1 MQTKTYTEKL
11 QDPRWQ
17 KKRLEVF
24 NRDNWTCRC
33 CGDTTTQLEIHHVEY
48 FEGLMPWEYPDDM
61 LKTLCNACHKKEQ
74 ERPKHE
80 QYLIQ
85 ALLSKG
91 FLAGEIL
98 AMACMV
104 DNDKWFR
111 QFLFKI
117 TRQFANR

>member
-24 NRDNWTCRC
+24 NRDNWTCRS

-48 FEGLMPWEYPDDM
+48 FDGLEPWEYPDHM
-61 LKTLCNACHKKEQ
+61 LKTLCHTCHKKEQ
-74 ERPKHE
+74 ERPKYE

-85 ALLSKG
+85 SLLSAG
-91 FLAGEIL
+91 FTANDLL
-98 AMACMV
+98 AMSVMIT
-104 DNDKWFR
+104 NDGPFKK
-111 QFLFKI
+111 FLFKI
-117 TRQFANR
+117 TRQFATR